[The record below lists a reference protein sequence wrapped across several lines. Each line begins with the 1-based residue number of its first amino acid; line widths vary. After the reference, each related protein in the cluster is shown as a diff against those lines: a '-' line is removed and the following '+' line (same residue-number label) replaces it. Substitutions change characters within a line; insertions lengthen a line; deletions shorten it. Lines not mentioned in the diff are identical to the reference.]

1 MAESR
6 NAVLVLK
13 GANIAA
19 YGFGDG
25 HPFGPDRHAAFHD
38 ELAGRDIE
46 QVDGG
51 LEETQPDQLL
61 DQIAARDDDE
71 QTHHQQQNRDEV
83 GVMTG
88 EGHES
93 SPPASRRRPANT

>member
-1 MAESR
+1 MADSR

-38 ELAGRDIE
+38 ELAGRPPG
-46 QVDGG
+46 DG
-51 LEETQPDQLL
+51 
-61 DQIAARDDDE
+61 R
-71 QTHHQQQNRDEV
+71 
-83 GVMTG
+83 
-88 EGHES
+88 
-93 SPPASRRRPANT
+93 